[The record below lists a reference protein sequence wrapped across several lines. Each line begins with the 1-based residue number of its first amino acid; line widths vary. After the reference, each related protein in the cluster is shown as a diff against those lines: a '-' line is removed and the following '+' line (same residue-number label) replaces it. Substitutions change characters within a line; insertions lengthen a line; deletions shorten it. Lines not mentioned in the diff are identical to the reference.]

1 MNPLDW
7 SGPAFLALYIPLFGV
22 SLLAGFVL
30 RWWLRRPGA
39 PPGMPPPSAP
49 AYEVA
54 LLSDRQ
60 SLIEAAMAS
69 LFHQGRIRMEGGRLM
84 ASGEV
89 PFSAPLIEH
98 LVHAAIRS
106 GQFHLRTLLHNVEP
120 AVEELRGPLVARG
133 WLLEETRA
141 REVRLL
147 SLLAPLA
154 VEALGLAKLMVG
166 IAHDRPVAL
175 LMFACGWGGMALFAL
190 ARVPWRSRLGDRAL
204 SLMRMEHQLSGLNMA
219 GPMSA
224 SSLSSGH
231 VALVAG
237 LFGLT
242 AVGFDEFADVRREM
256 EAVGYSHGTSA
267 SGGGSGGD
275 SGGCGGG
282 GCGGCGGGCS

>member
-1 MNPLDW
+1 MNPLDG

-22 SLLAGFVL
+22 SLLAGIAL

-54 LLSDRQ
+54 LLRGREA
-60 SLIEAAMAS
+60 LIEAAVAS
-69 LFHQGRIRMEGGRLM
+69 LVHKGLVRAEGGRLM

-89 PFSAPLIEH
+89 PVSAPLIEH
-98 LVHAAIRS
+98 IVHTAMRS
-106 GQFHLRTLLHNVEP
+106 GSFHASTLLHKVEP
-120 AVEELRGPLVARG
+120 AVEELRGPLEARG

-141 REVRLL
+141 REIRLL

-154 VEALGLAKLMVG
+154 VQALGLAKLMVG
-166 IAHDRPVAL
+166 IAHDRPVTL
-175 LMFACGWGGMALFAL
+175 LVFACGWGGAALFAL
-190 ARVPWRSRLGDRAL
+190 ARVPWCSRLGDRAL
-204 SLMRMEHQLSGLNMA
+204 SLMRMEHPLSGLNMA

-256 EAVGYSHGTSA
+256 ESFGYSHGTSA
-267 SGGGSGGD
+267 SGGGGGD